1 MLSAVARQLPNLTQ
15 RFMSLNPFLPRN
27 LLFYQWTVLLLVQPV
42 GTPNTRSVRLTQTI
56 ILSTNAATM
65 RRTTA
70 LPLTLIFGAICPNKT
85 ISNWNPNSLLPA
97 STILN
102 QKVMDK
108 NITNLKRTLFM
119 YFQRNN
125 LTRESKK
132 LRICLKLA
140 LDLTGSD

>member
-15 RFMSLNPFLPRN
+15 RLMSLNPFLPRN
-27 LLFYQWTVLLLVQPV
+27 LLSYQWTVLLLVQPV

-70 LPLTLIFGAICPNKT
+70 LPLTLIFGAIYHNKT
-85 ISNWNPNSLLPA
+85 ISNWNPSSLLPA
-97 STILN
+97 SIILN

-108 NITNLKRTLFM
+108 NITHLKRTLFL

-125 LTRESKK
+125 LTRESNK
-132 LRICLKLA
+132 LRLCLKPA
-140 LDLTGSD
+140 

>member
-1 MLSAVARQLPNLTQ
+1 VLSAVARQLPNLTQ

-27 LLFYQWTVLLLVQPV
+27 LLFYLWTVLLLVQPV

-56 ILSTNAATM
+56 ILSTNAAIM
-65 RRTTA
+65 KRTTA
-70 LPLTLIFGAICPNKT
+70 LPLTLIFGAIYPNKT

-102 QKVMDK
+102 QKIMDK
-108 NITNLKRTLFM
+108 NITHLKITLFM